1 MDLLLIALSTVAL
14 GVYSVLVKSFPHKLV
29 LLFFLNFSS
38 YLGFLTIYF
47 VRTVVLQHD
56 TQALY
61 ELIFV
66 YTYQDLPLYLVIALA
81 SLGSMILSER
91 LLDGYDLSVVVP
103 LSQLGLLLA
112 SAGYIA
118 LGDPFQWTLPLGFL
132 ALTAGA
138 IVVSLGAAPDAPPGD
153 KPGGVAR
160 SRARLWTLVLLQG
173 LLFAVTSLI
182 TYTGTK
188 QTTATATVLTTLNR
202 LHIGPMAYHGAFYF
216 NLGQQLVSVVV
227 FLTYIL
233 ARGRH
238 RRQLRPSLT
247 THRATLAAAVAAYF
261 VTQQAYLAAFGLT
274 TDTTILLALD
284 NLSTPV
290 VLALSWLTLHETLDR
305 RTLLGSSLI
314 VAGGIVT
321 AL

>member
-1 MDLLLIALSTVAL
+1 
-14 GVYSVLVKSFPHKLV
+14 
-29 LLFFLNFSS
+29 
-38 YLGFLTIYF
+38 
-47 VRTVVLQHD
+47 
-56 TQALY
+56 
-61 ELIFV
+61 
-66 YTYQDLPLYLVIALA
+66 
-81 SLGSMILSER
+81 
-91 LLDGYDLSVVVP
+91 
-103 LSQLGLLLA
+103 
-112 SAGYIA
+112 
-118 LGDPFQWTLPLGFL
+118 
-132 ALTAGA
+132 
-138 IVVSLGAAPDAPPGD
+138 
-153 KPGGVAR
+153 
-160 SRARLWTLVLLQG
+160 
-173 LLFAVTSLI
+173 
-182 TYTGTK
+182 
-188 QTTATATVLTTLNR
+188 
-202 LHIGPMAYHGAFYF
+202 
-216 NLGQQLVSVVV
+216 VSVVV